1 MGEFYYVSYTHSSEY
16 SIYLQVCVCV
26 RARARLNMNK
36 SIISLHNLIK
46 LYNI

>member
-16 SIYLQVCVCV
+16 SIYFEVCVCV
-26 RARARLNMNK
+26 WARLNMNK